1 MDMFTTFA
9 RHMTE
14 TTMILDTG
22 TVRKELLDIRAEL
35 LLKREKDRERT

>member
-1 MDMFTTFA
+1 MFTAFA

-14 TTMILDTG
+14 ATMILDTG

-35 LLKREKDRERT
+35 LLKREKERERT